1 MKLLIISAAYPP
13 GSGGVATHAANLA
26 HSFIHVDSGNE
37 SFVIT
42 TSREKFSKYSFRKKQ
57 KLRLHVWKFATES
70 IDDFSGRRTPFGK
83 IINEI
88 MKRWHS
94 ISPGIIHVHD
104 FDSAYIGLMLKT
116 AFRTPLVFT
125 YHRAPSPW
133 RDYKF
138 QEDAKDCFL
147 EAAKV
152 HNFFDFIVVPSDV
165 NRRILL
171 AQGFNRKKI
180 KVIKHGLAIKR
191 LCSHANV
198 DSILTELKFDSSKK
212 IILCPARFDDHK
224 NPEVFIRAASILK
237 KRVRNNKFI
246 FVLTDDP
253 DRENI
258 YSPIRKVASDLGL
271 KVDEDL
277 FFKPFEFTQMATL
290 YRNSIVCVIPSLRE
304 SFGQTVIESFI
315 YKTPVIAANSG
326 ALPEIIK
333 HRENGLLFTSN
344 SHDELVE
351 RIQDILD
358 DSGLRNRLVEN
369 ALLDAERNY
378 DSERMVRDYLELYKE
393 VIKKKAACR
402 GPRLKATSL
411 CL

>member
-13 GSGGVATHAANLA
+13 TSGGVATHVANLA
-26 HSFIHVDSGNE
+26 HSFIHVDSRNE

-42 TSREKFSKYSFRKKQ
+42 TSKEKFSKYSFKEKQ
-57 KLRLHVWKFATES
+57 KLQLHVWKFETKS
-70 IDDFSGRRTPFGK
+70 IDDFSGRRTPFDK
-83 IINEI
+83 IIIDI
-88 MKRWHS
+88 MRRWHT
-94 ISPGIIHVHD
+94 ISPDIIHVHD
-104 FDSAYIGLMLKT
+104 FDSAYVGLMLKT
-116 AFRTPLVFT
+116 AFKTPLIFT

-138 QEDAKDCFL
+138 QENPKDCFL
-147 EAAKV
+147 EAAKI

-165 NRRILL
+165 NRKILL
-171 AQGFNRKKI
+171 AQGFNGRKI

-191 LCSHANV
+191 LCSHADV

-212 IILCPARFDDHK
+212 MILCPVRFDDHK

-237 KRVRNNKFI
+237 KKNSNNKFI

-271 KVDEDL
+271 KIDEDL
-277 FFKPFEFTQMATL
+277 FFKQFEFTQMATL
-290 YRNSIVCVIPSLRE
+290 YRNSFVCVIPSLRE

-315 YKTPVIAANSG
+315 YKTPVVAANSG

-333 HRENGLLFTSN
+333 HKENGLLFTSN

-351 RIQDILD
+351 RIQNILD
-358 DSGLRNRLVEN
+358 DSSLSNKLVEN
-369 ALLDAERNY
+369 ALLDAEKNY
-378 DSERMVRDYLELYKE
+378 DSERMVKDYLDLYE
-393 VIKKKAACR
+393 TVIKK
-402 GPRLKATSL
+402 
-411 CL
+411 